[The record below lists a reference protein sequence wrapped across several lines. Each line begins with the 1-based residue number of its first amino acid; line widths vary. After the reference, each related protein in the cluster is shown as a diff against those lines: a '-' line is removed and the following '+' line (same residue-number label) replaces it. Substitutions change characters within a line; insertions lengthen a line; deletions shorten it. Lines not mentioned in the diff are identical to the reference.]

1 MFLPV
6 KADFKLPRFPWLTA
20 IVCALCFGIFL
31 HQVND
36 WNKFE
41 NALYE
46 FCGQSRS
53 NITRMIFKEISD
65 SSSDACLDVMYGIAS
80 SNDEQAT
87 IRNMINEMRPLKS
100 FSVEDSRLYVSDRL
114 NEELRNY
121 HIKVPAHPDEGLA
134 YNTESWNPLT
144 MIASAFAHGSWS
156 HIIFNLFFFVA
167 NHRGIDWPHCLYR
180 FISRRVSLYWCL
192 FLGFG
197 HGLGLPFLHVGAFR
211 GRHGHD
217 GAVRVPAA
225 QRKDSLLLLGR
236 HFLRISRDS
245 RLGVSTLVHR
255 RRHLHAVRE
264 YGPRYSQCNGT
275 RNRRYC
281 RISFRHHFPAKST
294 RRYAPHAGGRRQ
306 SGASRKNCL
315 IESAHRQSIHPL
327 LLICQYCHDF
337 NLFVTVSRDA
347 LYHPPYRAGLYRA
360 KNT

>member
-167 NHRGIDWPHCLYR
+167 FAATIEVLIGPIAYIGL
-180 FISRRVSLYWCL
+180 FLVVSL
-192 FLGFG
+192 FTGVFSSVSAMASG
-197 HGLGLPFLHVGAFR
+197 SHFSTLGLSGVVMGMMGLFAYLLPKGKIRCYYWVVIFFGSVAIPAWALALWYIGGDIYTLFASTDHGIVNVMAHVTGGIAGYLFGIIFLQK
-211 GRHGHD
+211 
-217 GAVRVPAA
+217 VRADTRLMQA
-225 QRKDSLLLLGR
+225 DADSQA
-236 HFLRISRDS
+236 LR
-245 RLGVSTLVHR
+245 
-255 RRHLHAVRE
+255 A
-264 YGPRYSQCNGT
+264 
-275 RNRRYC
+275 
-281 RISFRHHFPAKST
+281 RIA
-294 RRYAPHAGGRRQ
+294 
-306 SGASRKNCL
+306 
-315 IESAHRQSIHPL
+315 
-327 LLICQYCHDF
+327 
-337 NLFVTVSRDA
+337 
-347 LYHPPYRAGLYRA
+347 
-360 KNT
+360 